1 LIHFSVSAEILGAAA
16 YTTPDNKKKIPIAKM
31 LFKISFFLFW
41 YAPSSLIKHAR
52 LLMVNYKS
60 SGLIDTDQFGKS
72 GCAQTEVQSGQ
83 ETVMKGIFS
92 PGSVAVVGVSAKP
105 DNLGRNIML
114 NLIDFGFNGIVY
126 PVGPSGGT
134 ITTRRIYKS
143 VVDIPDHVDMAVIL
157 VPARFVP
164 PVMEDCG
171 QKGVKRAIIETA
183 GFSEYSD
190 EGKAIEKEV
199 VAIAKK
205 YNIRFIGP
213 NCIGVI
219 NMENGF
225 SVPFPR
231 LTPFIR
237 KGEVSIISQS
247 GGVGLS
253 IMNHMAAEGIG
264 LNKFASVGNMLN
276 IDAEDL
282 LEYYIEDE
290 GTKTIFMYLEGIRDG
305 RRLMQL
311 AKRSPK
317 PILVMKSNIGKLG
330 QNMAASHTASLSSDD
345 RVVDIAFRQSGIT
358 RVHDVTT
365 LSNYMKTLRLPLL
378 KNKRLAIISRSG
390 GHAIVA
396 ADACETVGFEL
407 ADFPES
413 FIRDIEKHFRASV
426 IKLTNPLDLGDLFD
440 LDVYYNIV
448 EQTLAQDNVDG
459 VAFLH
464 TSVTTTERGPTRD
477 LIARLDALGKK
488 FNKPVA
494 VYVSAN
500 SKEISGLRQNLDFPI
515 FTQIVEMFRALK
527 LDFDHSQ
534 MMAGVALEEY
544 SPALVVEKP
553 RVQKLIESAL
563 GESRNLLLNEA
574 MDVLECYGIP
584 TVRGLAVNSPEEAGQ
599 AADSLGYPVAMKVIS
614 EHISHK
620 SDVGGVQLNLRNK
633 SGVIEAFQDMHSRIR
648 TAFPDAKLDGVMV
661 QPMAVGGRELILG
674 GRQDRQFGPVI
685 LVGLGGIFV
694 EVFEQASMRIG
705 PVSQK
710 DAMAMIEELS
720 GSQILMGARGQK
732 RFDID
737 AIADAIVHLSQ
748 LLTDFP
754 QIRELDVNPL
764 RIFHEGEGCLA
775 LDARIILH

>member
-1 LIHFSVSAEILGAAA
+1 
-16 YTTPDNKKKIPIAKM
+16 
-31 LFKISFFLFW
+31 
-41 YAPSSLIKHAR
+41 
-52 LLMVNYKS
+52 
-60 SGLIDTDQFGKS
+60 
-72 GCAQTEVQSGQ
+72 
-83 ETVMKGIFS
+83 MKGIFS
-92 PGSVAVVGVSAKP
+92 PKSVAVVGVSSKP

-114 NLIDFGFNGIVY
+114 NLIDFGFDGIVY
-126 PVGPSGGT
+126 PVGPKGGT

-143 VVDIPDHVDMAVIL
+143 VVDIPDHIDMAVIL
-157 VPARFVP
+157 VPAKFVP
-164 PVMEDCG
+164 QVMEDCG

-183 GFSEYSD
+183 GFSEYND
-190 EGKAIEKEV
+190 EGRSIEKEV
-199 VAIAKK
+199 VRIARK
-205 YNIRFIGP
+205 YDIRFIGP

-225 SVPFPR
+225 CVPFPR
-231 LTPFIR
+231 LTPFIK

-276 IDAEDL
+276 INAEDL

-290 GTKTIFMYLEGIRDG
+290 GTKTIFIYLEGIRDG
-305 RRLMQL
+305 RRLMEL

-317 PILVMKSNIGKLG
+317 PILAMKSNIGRLG
-330 QNMAASHTASLSSDD
+330 QSVAASHTSALSSDD
-345 RVVDIAFRQSGIT
+345 RVVDTAFRQSGIT

-378 KNKRLAIISRSG
+378 KDKRLAIISRSG

-407 ADFPES
+407 AEFPDS

-448 EQTLAQDNVDG
+448 KQTLSQENVDG

-464 TSVTTTERGPTRD
+464 TSVAQTEHRPTRD
-477 LIARLDALGKK
+477 LIARLDTLSKK

-494 VYVSAN
+494 VYVSTN
-500 SKEISGLRQNLDFPI
+500 SEEISSLRQNLDFPI
-515 FTQIVEMFRALK
+515 FTHIVEMFRALK
-527 LDFDHSQ
+527 LDFEHTQ
-534 MMAGVALEEY
+534 MMAGVALEEE

-553 RVQKLIESAL
+553 KVQRLIKIAAD
-563 GESRNLLLNEA
+563 ESRDLLLNEA
-574 MDVLECYGIP
+574 MDVLENYGIP
-584 TVRGLAVNSPEEAGQ
+584 TVKGLAVDSATDAGD

-614 EHISHK
+614 ENISHK
-620 SDVGGVQLNLRNK
+620 SDVGGVQLNLRDRRNVV
-633 SGVIEAFQDMHSRIR
+633 GAYQDMYSRIGK
-648 TAFPDAKLDGVMV
+648 AFPDAKLDGVMV
-661 QPMAVGGRELILG
+661 QPMAIGGRELILG
-674 GRQDRQFGPVI
+674 GRQDKQFGPVI
-685 LVGLGGIFV
+685 LVGMGGIFV
-694 EVFEQASMRIG
+694 EIFEQASMRIA
-705 PVSQK
+705 PVSRK
-710 DAMAMIEELS
+710 DAVAMIEELH

-748 LLTDFP
+748 LLMDFP
-754 QIRELDVNPL
+754 QIKELDINPL

-775 LDARIILH
+775 LDARIILQE